1 MPTQPLQNISEVE
14 QYLRGLLFAVEAE
27 QAQYYNGSPAVSPND
42 VSSIFAVLP
51 SDIRCFMLFRDPLDS
66 GSPEEINAV
75 IAQLDSQLAA
85 NYEAN
90 TIQEVGDQVKT
101 LIDSYGITIQELED
115 YLNSLP

>member
-1 MPTQPLQNISEVE
+1 MSEPLQNIEAIE

-27 QAQYYNGSPAVSPND
+27 QQQYYTGSPAISPND
-42 VSSIFAVLP
+42 VASIFAVLP
-51 SDIRCFMLFRDPLDS
+51 QEIRCFMLFRDPLDS
-66 GSPEEINAV
+66 GSPQEIDAV

-90 TIQEVGDQVKT
+90 TIQEVGDQVKA
-101 LIDSYGITIQELED
+101 LIDSYGVTIQELET